1 MDNPTLTCLDPYIEA
16 TISFRDNPEWDFL
29 YIEPSSSPEEFK
41 ENVEK
46 DLAQLEFPLCVL
58 SWDFPTEVI
67 LYFDFYKVPQYYT
80 RADAIEHEITACLP
94 DSDFDIPAIADAL
107 ICFQQTPRGLVY
119 FADPHINDTRFWEL
133 CGSCARIMSSDTP
146 NNLSVSSQKGYFP
159 NESYSLLS

>member
-41 ENVEK
+41 ENVEN
-46 DLAQLEFPLCVL
+46 DLAQQEFPLRVL
-58 SWDFPTEVI
+58 SWDSPTEAT

-80 RADAIEHEITACLP
+80 RADAIEREITACLP

-107 ICFQQTPRGLVY
+107 ICSQQTPRGLVY

-133 CGSCARIMSSDTP
+133 CK
-146 NNLSVSSQKGYFP
+146 NNVL
-159 NESYSLLS
+159 

>member
-1 MDNPTLTCLDPYIEA
+1 MDNPTLTCLDPYTEA

-29 YIEPSSSPEEFK
+29 YTEPSSSPEEFK

-133 CGSCARIMSSDTP
+133 CK
-146 NNLSVSSQKGYFP
+146 NHVL
-159 NESYSLLS
+159 

>member
-1 MDNPTLTCLDPYIEA
+1 MDNPTLTCLDPYTEA
-16 TISFRDNPEWDFL
+16 TISFRDCPVWDNFDLPETH
-29 YIEPSSSPEEFK
+29 SPIPFMDAVEE
-41 ENVEK
+41 V
-46 DLAQLEFPLCVL
+46 LAQLEFPLRVL
-58 SWDFPTEVI
+58 SWDSPTEVI

-133 CGSCARIMSSDTP
+133 CK
-146 NNLSVSSQKGYFP
+146 NHVL
-159 NESYSLLS
+159 